1 MRLFRF
7 GLKGMMVA
15 ALAAVAFTAAPRAEA
30 TTLNFSLTGDYTA
43 NWVLDSNPTP
53 TDFSISDGYTSFSG
67 VAGIDPLKLVFYS
80 STLGYGSGGVR
91 ISTTAD
97 PLTEVGAIFDFGG
110 DQIFTGLLSAPQFA
124 PGVFNLNVTFLT
136 PVPSA
141 ASATLTVTAA
151 SVATTPIPAALPL
164 FMTALAGMGFIGW
177 RRRHPAPDA

>member
-1 MRLFRF
+1 MLRAVTL
-7 GLKGMMVA
+7 A
-15 ALAAVAFTAAPRAEA
+15 ALAAVTLAMAGAKAEA

-53 TDFSISDGYTSFSG
+53 SDFSNADGYTAFNG

-80 STLGYGSGGVR
+80 ATLGFGSGGVR

-141 ASATLTVTAA
+141 ATATLTVTAVP
-151 SVATTPIPAALPL
+151 VATTPIPAALPL
-164 FMTALAGMGFIGW
+164 FMTALAGMGFVGW
-177 RRRHPAPDA
+177 RRRHPAQDA